1 MATSRVA
8 DSRRENARRDV
19 REQDEP
25 HKRWESER
33 PRLGLSGHSA
43 RIEEPVWPSDLVLLA
58 RTALSF
64 APGHLWRAKVGA
76 LHVLRA
82 LAGAAYDDG
91 FITTLSSELS
101 LQPATVQALRQNR
114 ATELAIVSSSRQ
126 ELQEALKSFNITS
139 ICDVIAISS
148 WSNEAKRA
156 RRKEE
161 EEAERA
167 RRKQQKLDE
176 AKIVFVFNENS
187 RKYEKYQFQD
197 QNSLQNF
204 MSNDRIRGFAIVDD
218 IDFSNEVLVDW
229 AQLVNGSYYSAPEK
243 KEDAVKVL
251 IDKFAKDEKAKTE
264 YGCSRM
270 LSDYYRT
277 EFVYIDSDIKLKD
290 KRGNDLGDIDSLF
303 ISKNGSQ
310 VVLLERRAP
319 CQRIASPISS
329 NRFSPQGRPLSTPTQ
344 DSQYRFG
351 GG

>member
-1 MATSRVA
+1 MIATTIGRTSNTSPISAGIVSGGSRA
-8 DSRRENARRDV
+8 TLRGSR
-19 REQDEP
+19 
-25 HKRWESER
+25 S
-33 PRLGLSGHSA
+33 LFGLL
-43 RIEEPVWPSDLVLLA
+43 ILFFLA

-64 APGHLWRAKVGA
+64 APGHLWRAKFGA

-139 ICDVIAISS
+139 ICDVIAICS
-148 WSNEAKRA
+148 WSN
-156 RRKEE
+156 
-161 EEAERA
+161 EAERA
-167 RRKQQKLDE
+167 RRKQQKLDQ

-229 AQLVNGSYYSAPEK
+229 ARLVNGSYYSAPEK
-243 KEDAVKVL
+243 KEDAVIVL
-251 IDKFAKDEKAKTE
+251 IDKFAKDEKAKAE

-277 EFVYIDSDIKLKD
+277 ELVYIDSDIK
-290 KRGNDLGDIDSLF
+290 R
-303 ISKNGSQ
+303 
-310 VVLLERRAP
+310 
-319 CQRIASPISS
+319 
-329 NRFSPQGRPLSTPTQ
+329 
-344 DSQYRFG
+344 
-351 GG
+351 

>member
-1 MATSRVA
+1 MIFYYNSWLLVELRIADAKMLVATSGSKTSPISAGIVSGVGLG
-8 DSRRENARRDV
+8 SRATLRGSR
-19 REQDEP
+19 
-25 HKRWESER
+25 S
-33 PRLGLSGHSA
+33 LFGLL
-43 RIEEPVWPSDLVLLA
+43 ILFFLA

-229 AQLVNGSYYSAPEK
+229 ARLVNGSYYSAPEK

-251 IDKFAKDEKAKTE
+251 IDKFAKDEKAK
-264 YGCSRM
+264 
-270 LSDYYRT
+270 
-277 EFVYIDSDIKLKD
+277 
-290 KRGNDLGDIDSLF
+290 
-303 ISKNGSQ
+303 
-310 VVLLERRAP
+310 A
-319 CQRIASPISS
+319 
-329 NRFSPQGRPLSTPTQ
+329 
-344 DSQYRFG
+344 
-351 GG
+351 